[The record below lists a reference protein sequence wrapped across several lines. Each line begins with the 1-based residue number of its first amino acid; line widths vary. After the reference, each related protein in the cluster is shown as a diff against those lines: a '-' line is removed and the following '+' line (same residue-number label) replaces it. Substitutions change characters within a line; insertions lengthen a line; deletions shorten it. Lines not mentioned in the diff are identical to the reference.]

1 MTTIQTYLYANI
13 LEVQFQN
20 PGFFTTRNRAVYA
33 RTIKIYRGIDNTL
46 QFVAKNQDQ
55 KPVNLSGYAVQ
66 GFIQDHANQLT
77 LEAFPVI
84 MSNAAAGLGTFTLKS
99 NLINSLTQ
107 AQYKLTFKTI
117 NQTTNAEQPLYSDQ
131 NYTVP
136 IELVI
141 EDAYYSSSLPDVED
155 GGILIDGGTI

>member
-1 MTTIQTYLYANI
+1 MTTIQTYLYPNI
-13 LEVQFQN
+13 LEVQFQD
-20 PGFFTTRNRAVYA
+20 PGFFTTRNREVYT

-55 KPVNLSGYAVQ
+55 KPINLTGFAVQ
-66 GFIQDHANQLT
+66 GYIQDHVNQLT

-84 MSNAAAGLGTFTLKS
+84 MSNAAIGRGSFTLKS
-99 NLINSLTQ
+99 DLINGLTQ
-107 AQYKLTFKTI
+107 SQYKLTFKTI
-117 NQTTNAEQPLYSDQ
+117 NQVNNAEQPLYGDQ

-136 IELVI
+136 IELVV
-141 EDAYYSSSLPDVED
+141 EDAFYSSSLPGVQD

>member
-1 MTTIQTYLYANI
+1 MTTIQTYLYPNI
-13 LEVQFQN
+13 VEVQFQS
-20 PGFFTTRNRAVYA
+20 PGFFTTRNREVYT

-55 KPVNLSGYAVQ
+55 KPVNLTGYAVQ
-66 GFIQDHANQLT
+66 GYIQDHANQLT

-84 MSNAAAGLGTFTLKS
+84 MSNAAAGQGTFTLKS
-99 NLINSLTQ
+99 SLINSLTQ
-107 AQYKLTFKTI
+107 VQYKLTFKTI
-117 NQTTNAEQPLYSDQ
+117 DRVTNAERPLYGDQ

-136 IELVI
+136 IELVV
-141 EDAYYSSSLPDVED
+141 EDAFYSSSLPDVED